1 MPWRSA
7 LEQNLGRQ
15 VSGVTM
21 RRGKVDW
28 NFGRKRGLGLYLIAW
43 SNPRESLYLLIGQLP
58 GALQGAGVG
67 RVVAVTSVEAGP
79 STPFTTT
86 ETCQR

>member
-15 VSGVTM
+15 VSGVTTP
-21 RRGKVDW
+21 RGKVIGILVPSAD
-28 NFGRKRGLGLYLIAW
+28 RGSSLSPW
-43 SNPRESLYLLIGQLP
+43 SSPRESLYLLIGQLP

-67 RVVAVTSVEAGP
+67 RVVAVTSAEAAP